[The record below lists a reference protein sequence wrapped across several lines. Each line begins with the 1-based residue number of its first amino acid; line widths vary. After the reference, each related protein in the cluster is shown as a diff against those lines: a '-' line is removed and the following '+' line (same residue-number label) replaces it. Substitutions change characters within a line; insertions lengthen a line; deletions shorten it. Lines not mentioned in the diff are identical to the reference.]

1 MAVPQPSLYEQARLA
16 QIARFPGSI
25 SEDTTAAACFVSA
38 EPLPSP
44 AHDALRAS
52 LEARG
57 YAARDLIYVTLRTHE
72 DGHGAAAATPAELY
86 ALLEA
91 LDPLCIVLADRESTE
106 AASMGYNALLP
117 FEARA
122 QLLGRAC
129 RCFEDFSALIAT
141 EAGKRRAWAALKG
154 LPTFPGR

>member
-16 QIARFPGSI
+16 QITRYPGLI
-25 SEDTTAAACFVSA
+25 SDDATAAACFVSA
-38 EPLPSP
+38 AALPQP

-57 YAARDLIYVTLRTHE
+57 YAARDLTYITLCA
-72 DGHGAAAATPAELY
+72 HGEHDAATATPAELY

-91 LDPLCIVLADRESTE
+91 LDPLCVVLTDHASVE
-106 AASMGYNALLP
+106 AASAGYNVPLP
-117 FEARA
+117 LETRA

>member
-1 MAVPQPSLYEQARLA
+1 MAAPQPSLYEQARLA
-16 QIARFPGSI
+16 QIARYPGLI
-25 SEDTTAAACFVSA
+25 SDDKTAAACIVSA
-38 EPLPSP
+38 SPLPSP
-44 AHDALRAS
+44 AHDALRAA

-57 YAARDLIYVTLRTHE
+57 YAPRDLTYLTLCAHDE
-72 DGHGAAAATPAELY
+72 HDAATATPAELY

-91 LDPLCIVLADRESTE
+91 LDPLCVVLADRASVE
-106 AASMGYNALLP
+106 AASAGYNAALP
-117 FEARA
+117 LEARA